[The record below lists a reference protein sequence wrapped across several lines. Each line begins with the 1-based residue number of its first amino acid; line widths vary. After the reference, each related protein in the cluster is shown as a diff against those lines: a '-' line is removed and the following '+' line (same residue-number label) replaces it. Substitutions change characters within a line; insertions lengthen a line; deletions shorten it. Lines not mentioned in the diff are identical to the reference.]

1 MLHSL
6 HIANVALIDE
16 IDIEFTPGL
25 NILSGETGAGKSVI
39 IGSVSIAL
47 GGKLPKDIL
56 KDPQKSGFIE
66 LGFTLERMED
76 SFVSLLQE
84 KQIDVPEDGELLIS
98 RKITGT
104 KSVCRINGETISAS
118 DLRNIT
124 DRLLDLHG
132 QHEHQS
138 LLKKAKHL
146 EILDEFGKAQI
157 AGAKQKV
164 AELYHSYQKTLHD
177 LSEMDLD
184 DTKRFRE
191 MDFCEYELSEIDAA
205 HLIPGEEEELMAQFK
220 KASSAASLVQ
230 GLSEIYD
237 EINASR
243 TSASEAVERSLKVIS
258 HLVTLD
264 EGLSPIRDELMDL
277 ESLIHDVSLDVNSY
291 LSGISQDEE
300 LLGQLQGRLDLLHD
314 MKRKY
319 GSTYDEIMAHRDAC
333 EQRLAF
339 LRDYEERK
347 NTLNVQKQRLENDLT
362 VACDA
367 LTTLRKKYAK
377 SFEKELKESL
387 VGLNFLTV
395 EFEVSFEKA
404 DHFSANG
411 NDDVSFLIS
420 TNPGSPIRP
429 LEQIA
434 SGGELSRIMLA
445 IKSIMA
451 RTDDVDT
458 LIFDEIDTGI
468 SGRTAQKVA
477 ELLGKIS
484 KDRQVICISH
494 LPQIVSMA
502 DTHFLIEKDTDQS
515 STHTDIFMLDEEASI
530 KEIARMLG
538 GKEINDLVLENARQM
553 KQMAKT
559 ETRA

>member
-1 MLHSL
+1 MLHTL
-6 HIANVALIDE
+6 HIANVALIDQ

-66 LGFTLERMED
+66 LGFSVDMSDRSFARLLED
-76 SFVSLLQE
+76 
-84 KQIDVPEDGELLIS
+84 KQIDAPEDGEVLIS
-98 RKITGT
+98 RKITGN
-104 KSVCRINGETISAS
+104 KSVCRINGETISAG
-118 DLRNIT
+118 DLRDIT
-124 DRLLDLHG
+124 DCLLDLHG

-138 LLKKAKHL
+138 LLKKSKHL
-146 EILDEFGKAQI
+146 EILDEFGKAKI
-157 AGAKQKV
+157 LPVKQKV
-164 AELYHSYQKTLHD
+164 SDLYSTYRQTLKD
-177 LSEMDLD
+177 ILEMDMD

-205 HLIPGEEEELMAQFK
+205 HLVPGEEEDLMAKFK
-220 KASSAASLVQ
+220 KANSAAELVH

-264 EGLSPIRDELMDL
+264 EGLTPIHDELMDL
-277 ESLIHDVSLDVNSY
+277 ESLLHDVSLDVNSY

-300 LLGQLQGRLDLLHD
+300 LLGSLQERLDLLHD

-319 GSTYDEIMAHRDAC
+319 GNTYEEIMAHRDEC
-333 EQRLAF
+333 EKRLAF
-339 LRDYEERK
+339 LKNYEERK
-347 NTLNVQKQRLENDLT
+347 NALIAQRSRLEKELEAASNELSE
-362 VACDA
+362 
-367 LTTLRKKYAK
+367 LRKTYAK
-377 SFEKELKESL
+377 SFEKELKAGL
-387 VGLNFLTV
+387 VDLNFLTV
-395 EFEVSFEKA
+395 EFEVAFDKTA
-404 DHFSANG
+404 DFTSNG
-411 NDDVSFLIS
+411 TDDVDFMIS

-429 LEQIA
+429 LAQIA

-502 DTHFLIEKDTDQS
+502 DTHFLIEKDADQNG
-515 STHTDIFMLDEEASI
+515 THTDISVLDEENSV

-553 KQMAKT
+553 KQMARL

>member
-1 MLHSL
+1 MLHTL
-6 HIANVALIDE
+6 HIANVALIDQ

-66 LGFTLERMED
+66 LGFSVDMSDRSFARLLED
-76 SFVSLLQE
+76 
-84 KQIDVPEDGELLIS
+84 KQIDVPEDGEVLIS
-98 RKITGT
+98 RKITGN
-104 KSVCRINGETISAS
+104 KSVCRINGETISAG
-118 DLRNIT
+118 DLRDIT
-124 DRLLDLHG
+124 DCLLDLHG

-138 LLKKAKHL
+138 LLKKSKHL
-146 EILDEFGKAQI
+146 EILDEFGKAKI
-157 AGAKQKV
+157 LPVKQKV
-164 AELYHSYQKTLHD
+164 SDLYSTYRQTLKD
-177 LSEMDLD
+177 ILEMDMD

-205 HLIPGEEEELMAQFK
+205 HLVPGEEEDLMAQFK
-220 KASSAASLVQ
+220 KANSAAELVH

-264 EGLSPIRDELMDL
+264 EGLTPIHDELMDL
-277 ESLIHDVSLDVNSY
+277 ESLLHDVSLDVNSY

-300 LLGQLQGRLDLLHD
+300 LLGSLQERLDLLHD

-319 GSTYDEIMAHRDAC
+319 GNTYEEIMAHRDEC
-333 EQRLAF
+333 EKRLAF
-339 LRDYEERK
+339 LKNYEERK
-347 NTLNVQKQRLENDLT
+347 NALIAQRSRLEKELEAASNELSE
-362 VACDA
+362 
-367 LTTLRKKYAK
+367 LRKTYAK
-377 SFEKELKESL
+377 SFEKELKAGL
-387 VGLNFLTV
+387 VDLNFLTV
-395 EFEVSFEKA
+395 EFEVAFDKTA
-404 DHFSANG
+404 DFTSNG
-411 NDDVSFLIS
+411 TDDVDFMIS

-429 LEQIA
+429 LAQIA

-502 DTHFLIEKDTDQS
+502 DTHFLIEKDADQNG
-515 STHTDIFMLDEEASI
+515 THTDIFVLDEENSV

-553 KQMAKT
+553 KQMARS

>member
-6 HIANVALIDE
+6 HIANVALIDS
-16 IDIEFTPGL
+16 IDIDFTPGL

-39 IGSVSIAL
+39 IGSISIAL

-66 LGFTLERMED
+66 LGFSLDEAD
-76 SFVSLLQE
+76 AGLVSLLEE

-98 RKITGT
+98 RKITGN
-104 KSVCRINGETISAS
+104 KSVCRINGEAISAA
-118 DLRNIT
+118 DLREIT
-124 DRLLDLHG
+124 DHLLDLHG

-138 LLKKAKHL
+138 LLKKSKHL
-146 EILDEFGKAQI
+146 EILDEFGKEKI
-157 AGAKQKV
+157 AATKEKT
-164 AELYHSYQKTLHD
+164 AELYRMYRETLRE
-177 LSEMDLD
+177 LSEMDMD

-205 HLIPGEEEELMAQFK
+205 HLVPGEEEDLMAQFK
-220 KASSAASLVQ
+220 KASSATALVQ
-230 GLSEIYD
+230 GLSEIYND
-237 EINASR
+237 ISDSR
-243 TSASEAVERSLKVIS
+243 TSASEAIERSLKVIS

-264 EGLSPIRDELMDL
+264 EGLETIKDQLMDL
-277 ESLIHDVSLDVNSY
+277 ESLVHDVSLDVNSY

-300 LLGQLQGRLDLLHD
+300 LLNQLQGRLDLLHD
-314 MKRKY
+314 LKRKY
-319 GSTYDEIMAHRDAC
+319 GNTYEEIMEHRDSC
-333 EQRLAF
+333 EKRLSF
-339 LRDYEERK
+339 LKNYEEK
-347 NTLNVQKQRLENDLT
+347 KKALIATKDKLEAQLSE
-362 VACDA
+362 VSEELSAI
-367 LTTLRKKYAK
+367 RKKYAK
-377 SFEKELKESL
+377 QFEKELVEGL
-387 VGLNFLTV
+387 VDLNFLTV
-395 EFEVSFEKA
+395 EFEVAFDKI
-404 DHFSANG
+404 DRFSAIG
-411 NDDVSFLIS
+411 TDDVNFLIS

-429 LEQIA
+429 LSQIA

-502 DTHFLIEKDTDQS
+502 DTHFLIQKDADQNG
-515 STHTDIFMLDEEASI
+515 TRTEIHPLNEEESV

-538 GKEINDLVLENARQM
+538 GKEINELVLENARQM
-553 KQMAKT
+553 KNMARSEART
-559 ETRA
+559 

>member
-1 MLHSL
+1 MLHTL

-16 IDIEFTPGL
+16 IDIEFTTGL

-66 LGFTLERMED
+66 LGFSVDMSDRAFARLLE
-76 SFVSLLQE
+76 E
-84 KQIDVPEDGELLIS
+84 KQIDVPEDGEVLIS
-98 RKITGT
+98 RKITGN

-118 DLRNIT
+118 DLRDIT
-124 DRLLDLHG
+124 DCLLDLHG

-138 LLKKAKHL
+138 LLKKSKHL
-146 EILDEFGKAQI
+146 EILDEFGKAKI
-157 AGAKQKV
+157 APAKQKV
-164 AELYHSYQKTLHD
+164 SDLYHTYRETLREI
-177 LSEMDLD
+177 SEMDMD

-205 HLIPGEEEELMAQFK
+205 HLIPGEEEDLMAQFK
-220 KASSAASLVQ
+220 KANSAAELVR

-243 TSASEAVERSLKVIS
+243 TSASEAVERSLKVIG

-264 EGLSPIRDELMDL
+264 EGLTSIHDELMDL
-277 ESLIHDVSLDVNSY
+277 ESLLHDVSLDVNSY

-300 LLGQLQGRLDLLHD
+300 LLGSLQERLDLIHD

-319 GSTYDEIMAHRDAC
+319 GNTYEEIMAHRDEC
-333 EQRLAF
+333 EKRLAF
-339 LRDYEERK
+339 LKNYEEKK
-347 NTLNVQKQRLENDLT
+347 NTLTAQKAKLEKELEAASDELSG
-362 VACDA
+362 
-367 LTTLRKKYAK
+367 LRKTYAK
-377 SFEKELKESL
+377 NFEKELKAGL
-387 VGLNFLTV
+387 VDLNFLSV
-395 EFEVSFEKA
+395 EFEVAFDKTA
-404 DHFSANG
+404 GFTANG
-411 NDDVSFLIS
+411 TDDVDFMIS

-429 LEQIA
+429 LAQIA

-502 DTHFLIEKDTDQS
+502 DTHFLIEKDADQNG
-515 STHTDIFMLDEEASI
+515 THTDIYVLDQENSV

-538 GKEINDLVLENARQM
+538 GKEINELVLENARQM
-553 KQMAKT
+553 KKMARS
-559 ETRA
+559 ETRT

>member
-1 MLHSL
+1 MLHTL
-6 HIANVALIDE
+6 HIANVALIDQ

-66 LGFTLERMED
+66 LGFSVDMSDRSFARLLED
-76 SFVSLLQE
+76 
-84 KQIDVPEDGELLIS
+84 KQIDVPEDGEVLIS
-98 RKITGT
+98 RKITGN
-104 KSVCRINGETISAS
+104 KSVCRINGETISAG
-118 DLRNIT
+118 DLRDIT
-124 DRLLDLHG
+124 DCLLDLHG

-138 LLKKAKHL
+138 LLKKSKHL
-146 EILDEFGKAQI
+146 EILDEFGKAKI
-157 AGAKQKV
+157 LPVKQKV
-164 AELYHSYQKTLHD
+164 SDLYSTYRQTLKD
-177 LSEMDLD
+177 ILEMDMD

-205 HLIPGEEEELMAQFK
+205 HLVPGEEEDLMAQFK
-220 KASSAASLVQ
+220 KANSAAELVH

-264 EGLSPIRDELMDL
+264 EGLTPIHDELMDL
-277 ESLIHDVSLDVNSY
+277 ESLLHDVSLDVNSY

-300 LLGQLQGRLDLLHD
+300 LLGSLQERLDLLHD

-319 GSTYDEIMAHRDAC
+319 GNTYEEIMAHRDEC
-333 EQRLAF
+333 EKRLAF
-339 LRDYEERK
+339 LKNYEERK
-347 NTLNVQKQRLENDLT
+347 NALIAQRSRLEKELEAASNELSE
-362 VACDA
+362 
-367 LTTLRKKYAK
+367 LRKTYAK
-377 SFEKELKESL
+377 SFEKELKAGL
-387 VGLNFLTV
+387 VDLNFLTV
-395 EFEVSFEKA
+395 EFEVAFDKTA
-404 DHFSANG
+404 DFTSNG
-411 NDDVSFLIS
+411 TDDVDFMIS

-429 LEQIA
+429 LAQIA

-502 DTHFLIEKDTDQS
+502 DTHFLIEKDADQNG
-515 STHTDIFMLDEEASI
+515 THTDIFVLDEENSV

-538 GKEINDLVLENARQM
+538 GKEINELVLENARQM
-553 KQMAKT
+553 KQMARS

>member
-66 LGFTLERMED
+66 LGFSIAEPDRSFIELLE
-76 SFVSLLQE
+76 E

-118 DLRNIT
+118 DLRDIT
-124 DRLLDLHG
+124 DCLLDLHG

-138 LLKKAKHL
+138 LLKKSKHL
-146 EILDEFGKAQI
+146 EILDEFGKAKI
-157 AGAKQKV
+157 APAKQKV
-164 AELYHSYQKTLHD
+164 ADLYATYRETLRE

-191 MDFCEYELSEIDAA
+191 MDFCEYELNEIDAA
-205 HLIPGEEEELMAQFK
+205 HLIEGEEEDLMAQFK
-220 KASSAASLVQ
+220 KANSAATLVQ

-264 EGLSPIRDELMDL
+264 EGLTAIHDELMDL
-277 ESLIHDVSLDVNSY
+277 ESLLHDVSLDVNSY

-300 LLGQLQGRLDLLHD
+300 LLSSLQERLDLIHD

-319 GSTYDEIMAHRDAC
+319 GNTYEEIMAHRDEC
-333 EQRLAF
+333 EKRLAF
-339 LRDYEERK
+339 LRNYEEKK
-347 NTLNVQKQRLENDLT
+347 NTLTAQKARLENDLT
-362 VACDA
+362 IASDELSKV
-367 LTTLRKKYAK
+367 RKTYAK
-377 SFEKELKESL
+377 SFEKELKEGL
-387 VGLNFLTV
+387 VDLNFLTV
-395 EFEVSFEKA
+395 EFEVAFAKNE
-404 DHFSANG
+404 HFSANG
-411 NDDVSFLIS
+411 TDDVDFMIS

-429 LEQIA
+429 LSQIA

-502 DTHFLIEKDTDQS
+502 DTHFLIEKDADQNG
-515 STHTDIFMLDEEASI
+515 THTDIFMLNEEDSV

-553 KQMAKT
+553 KKMARS

>member
-66 LGFTLERMED
+66 LGFTLDRMEN

-84 KQIDVPEDGELLIS
+84 KMIDVPEDGELLIS

-118 DLRNIT
+118 DLRDIT

-164 AELYHSYQKTLHD
+164 SELYREYQKTIHD
-177 LSEMDLD
+177 LAEMDLD

-191 MDFCEYELSEIDAA
+191 MDFCEYELNEIDAA
-205 HLIPGEEEELMAQFK
+205 HLIEGEEEDLMTQFK
-220 KASSAASLVQ
+220 KANSAATLVQ

-264 EGLSPIRDELMDL
+264 EGLTPIHDELMDL
-277 ESLIHDVSLDVNSY
+277 ESLLHDVSLDVNSY

-300 LLGQLQGRLDLLHD
+300 LLSSLQGRLDLIHD

-319 GSTYDEIMAHRDAC
+319 GNTYEEIMAHRDSC
-333 EQRLAF
+333 EKRLAF

-347 NTLNVQKQRLENDLT
+347 STLTAQKQRLENDLT
-362 VACDA
+362 VACDT
-367 LTTLRKKYAK
+367 LTSLRKKYAK

-404 DHFSANG
+404 ERFSANG

-515 STHTDIFMLDEEASI
+515 STHTDIFVLDEEASV

>member
-1 MLHSL
+1 MLHTL
-6 HIANVALIDE
+6 HIANVALIDQ

-66 LGFTLERMED
+66 LGFSVDMSDRSFARLLED
-76 SFVSLLQE
+76 
-84 KQIDVPEDGELLIS
+84 KQIDVPEDGEVLIS
-98 RKITGT
+98 RKITGN
-104 KSVCRINGETISAS
+104 KSVCRINGETISAG
-118 DLRNIT
+118 DLRDIT
-124 DRLLDLHG
+124 DCLLDLHG

-138 LLKKAKHL
+138 LLKKSKHL
-146 EILDEFGKAQI
+146 EILDEFGKAKI
-157 AGAKQKV
+157 LPVKQKV
-164 AELYHSYQKTLHD
+164 SDLYSTYRQTLKD
-177 LSEMDLD
+177 ILEMDMD

-205 HLIPGEEEELMAQFK
+205 HLVPGEEEDLMAQFK
-220 KASSAASLVQ
+220 KANSAAELVH

-264 EGLSPIRDELMDL
+264 EGLTPIHDELMDL
-277 ESLIHDVSLDVNSY
+277 ESLLHDVSLDVNSY

-300 LLGQLQGRLDLLHD
+300 LLGSLQERLDLLHD

-319 GSTYDEIMAHRDAC
+319 GNTYEEIMAHRDEC
-333 EQRLAF
+333 EKRLAF
-339 LRDYEERK
+339 LKNYEERK
-347 NTLNVQKQRLENDLT
+347 NALIAQRSRLEKELEAASNELSE
-362 VACDA
+362 
-367 LTTLRKKYAK
+367 LRKTYAK
-377 SFEKELKESL
+377 SFEKELKAGL
-387 VGLNFLTV
+387 VDLNFLTV
-395 EFEVSFEKA
+395 EFEVAFDKTA
-404 DHFSANG
+404 DFTSNG
-411 NDDVSFLIS
+411 TDDVDFMIS

-429 LEQIA
+429 LAQIA
-434 SGGELSRIMLA
+434 SGGELSRIMLV

-502 DTHFLIEKDTDQS
+502 DTHFLIEKDADQNG
-515 STHTDIFMLDEEASI
+515 THTDIFVLDEENSV

-553 KQMAKT
+553 KQMARS

>member
-1 MLHSL
+1 MLHTL
-6 HIANVALIDE
+6 HIANVALIDQ

-39 IGSVSIAL
+39 IGSVLIAL

-66 LGFTLERMED
+66 LGFSVDMSDRSFARLLED
-76 SFVSLLQE
+76 
-84 KQIDVPEDGELLIS
+84 KQIDVPEDGEVLIS
-98 RKITGT
+98 RKITGN
-104 KSVCRINGETISAS
+104 KSVCRINGETISAG
-118 DLRNIT
+118 DLRDIT
-124 DRLLDLHG
+124 DCLLDLHG

-138 LLKKAKHL
+138 LLKKSKHL
-146 EILDEFGKAQI
+146 EILDEFGKAKI
-157 AGAKQKV
+157 LPVKQKV
-164 AELYHSYQKTLHD
+164 SDLYSTYRQTLKD
-177 LSEMDLD
+177 ILEMDMD

-205 HLIPGEEEELMAQFK
+205 HLVPGEEEDLMAKFK
-220 KASSAASLVQ
+220 KANSAAELVH

-264 EGLSPIRDELMDL
+264 EGLTPIHDELMDL
-277 ESLIHDVSLDVNSY
+277 ESLLHDVSLDVNSY

-300 LLGQLQGRLDLLHD
+300 LLGSLQERLDLLHD

-319 GSTYDEIMAHRDAC
+319 GNTYEEIMAHRDEC
-333 EQRLAF
+333 EKRLAF
-339 LRDYEERK
+339 LKNYEERK
-347 NTLNVQKQRLENDLT
+347 NALIAQRSRLEKELEAASNELSE
-362 VACDA
+362 
-367 LTTLRKKYAK
+367 LRKTYAK
-377 SFEKELKESL
+377 SFEKELKAGL
-387 VGLNFLTV
+387 VDLNFLTV
-395 EFEVSFEKA
+395 EFEVAFDKTA
-404 DHFSANG
+404 DFTSNG
-411 NDDVSFLIS
+411 TDDVDFMIS

-429 LEQIA
+429 LAQIA

-502 DTHFLIEKDTDQS
+502 DTHFLIEKDADQNG
-515 STHTDIFMLDEEASI
+515 THTDIFVLDEENSV

-553 KQMAKT
+553 KQMARS

>member
-1 MLHSL
+1 MLHTL
-6 HIANVALIDE
+6 HIANVALIDQ

-66 LGFTLERMED
+66 LGFSVDMSDRSFARLLED
-76 SFVSLLQE
+76 
-84 KQIDVPEDGELLIS
+84 KQIDAPEDGEVLIS
-98 RKITGT
+98 RKITGN
-104 KSVCRINGETISAS
+104 KSVCRINGETISAG
-118 DLRNIT
+118 DLRDIT
-124 DRLLDLHG
+124 DCLLDLHG

-138 LLKKAKHL
+138 LLKKSKHL
-146 EILDEFGKAQI
+146 EILDEFGKAKI
-157 AGAKQKV
+157 LPVKQKV
-164 AELYHSYQKTLHD
+164 SDLYSTYRQTLKD
-177 LSEMDLD
+177 ILEMDMD

-205 HLIPGEEEELMAQFK
+205 HLVPGEEEDLMAKFK
-220 KASSAASLVQ
+220 KANSAAELVH

-264 EGLSPIRDELMDL
+264 EGLTPIHDELMDL
-277 ESLIHDVSLDVNSY
+277 ESLLHDVSLDVNSY

-300 LLGQLQGRLDLLHD
+300 LLGSLQERLDLLHD

-319 GSTYDEIMAHRDAC
+319 GNTYEEIMAHRDEC
-333 EQRLAF
+333 EKRLAF
-339 LRDYEERK
+339 LKNYEERK
-347 NTLNVQKQRLENDLT
+347 NALIAQRSRLEKELEAASNELSE
-362 VACDA
+362 
-367 LTTLRKKYAK
+367 LRKTYAK
-377 SFEKELKESL
+377 SFEKELKAGL
-387 VGLNFLTV
+387 VDLNFLTV
-395 EFEVSFEKA
+395 EFEVAFDKTA
-404 DHFSANG
+404 DFTSNG
-411 NDDVSFLIS
+411 TDDVDFMIS

-429 LEQIA
+429 LAQIA

-502 DTHFLIEKDTDQS
+502 DTHFLIEKDADQNG
-515 STHTDIFMLDEEASI
+515 THTDIFVLDEENSV

-553 KQMAKT
+553 KQMARS

>member
-1 MLHSL
+1 MLHTL
-6 HIANVALIDE
+6 HIANVALIDQ

-66 LGFTLERMED
+66 LGFSVDMSDRSFARLLED
-76 SFVSLLQE
+76 
-84 KQIDVPEDGELLIS
+84 KQIDVPEDGEVLIS
-98 RKITGT
+98 RKITGN
-104 KSVCRINGETISAS
+104 KSVCRINGETISAG
-118 DLRNIT
+118 DLRDIT
-124 DRLLDLHG
+124 DCLLDLHG

-138 LLKKAKHL
+138 LLKKSKHL
-146 EILDEFGKAQI
+146 EILDEFGKAKI
-157 AGAKQKV
+157 LPVKQKV
-164 AELYHSYQKTLHD
+164 SDLYSTYRQTLKD
-177 LSEMDLD
+177 ILEMDMD

-205 HLIPGEEEELMAQFK
+205 HLVPGEEEDLMAQFK
-220 KASSAASLVQ
+220 KANSAAELVH

-264 EGLSPIRDELMDL
+264 EGLTPIHDELMDL
-277 ESLIHDVSLDVNSY
+277 ESLLHDVSLDVNSY

-300 LLGQLQGRLDLLHD
+300 LLGSLQERLDLLHD

-319 GSTYDEIMAHRDAC
+319 GNTYEEIMAHRDEC
-333 EQRLAF
+333 EKRLTF
-339 LRDYEERK
+339 LKNYEERK
-347 NTLNVQKQRLENDLT
+347 NALIAQRSRLEKELEAASNELSE
-362 VACDA
+362 
-367 LTTLRKKYAK
+367 LRKTYAK
-377 SFEKELKESL
+377 SFEKELKAGL
-387 VGLNFLTV
+387 VDLNFLTV
-395 EFEVSFEKA
+395 EFEVAFDKTA
-404 DHFSANG
+404 DFTSNG
-411 NDDVSFLIS
+411 TDDVDFMIS

-429 LEQIA
+429 LAQIA

-502 DTHFLIEKDTDQS
+502 DTHFLIEKDADQNG
-515 STHTDIFMLDEEASI
+515 THTDIFVLDEENSV

-553 KQMAKT
+553 KQMARS